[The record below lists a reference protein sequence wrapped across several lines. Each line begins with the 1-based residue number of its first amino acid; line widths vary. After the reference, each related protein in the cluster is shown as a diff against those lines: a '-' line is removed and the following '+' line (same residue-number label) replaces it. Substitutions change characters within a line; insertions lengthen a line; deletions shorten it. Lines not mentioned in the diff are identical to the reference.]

1 MKRIDVASTILLDET
16 RQKIVMVRSQ
26 KDGKF
31 NWTTPGGAVEPGET
45 LEQAAIRE
53 TKEECG
59 YDVRI
64 GSLHSVRE
72 MFFETSGHHVVIFTF
87 YATITGGELE
97 IMDPD
102 GDIVEVCWMELTAA
116 NELMTYLPEKLSG
129 MEDAPSGSAS
139 YYFQGTL

>member
-1 MKRIDVASTILLDET
+1 LKRIDVASTILLDET

-64 GSLHSVRE
+64 GGLHSVRE

-102 GDIVEVCWMELTAA
+102 GDIVEVCWMELPAA
-116 NELMTYLPEKLSG
+116 NELMTYLPEKLNGVDEAS
-129 MEDAPSGSAS
+129 SGSAP
-139 YYFQGTL
+139 YYFQGSL

>member
-1 MKRIDVASTILLDET
+1 MKRIDVASTILWDEA

-45 LEQAAIRE
+45 LEQAAVRE

-64 GSLHSVRE
+64 DGLHSVRE
-72 MFFETSGHHVVIFTF
+72 MFFERSGSHVIIFTF
-87 YATITGGELE
+87 YAAIVGGDMQ

-102 GDIVEVCWMELTAA
+102 GDIVEVRWMDLPSA
-116 NELMTYLPEKLSG
+116 NEVMTYLPVKLSG
-129 MEDAPSGSAS
+129 MDDAPSRSAP

>member
-1 MKRIDVASTILLDET
+1 LKRIDVASTILLDET

-64 GSLHSVRE
+64 GGLHSVRE

-87 YATITGGELE
+87 YAAIIGGELE

-102 GDIVEVCWMELTAA
+102 GDIVEVCWMELPAA

-129 MEDAPSGSAS
+129 MEDAPSGSAP